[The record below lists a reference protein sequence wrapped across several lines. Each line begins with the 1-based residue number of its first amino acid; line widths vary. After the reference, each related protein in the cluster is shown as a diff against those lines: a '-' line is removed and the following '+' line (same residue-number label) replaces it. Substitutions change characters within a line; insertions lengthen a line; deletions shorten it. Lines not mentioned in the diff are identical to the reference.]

1 MDGSK
6 DGSTCITDGD
16 VGGEGFYDGLVM
28 IIAVV
33 IVVVMMMR
41 LQCCD
46 GCVVV
51 IMVNR

>member
-1 MDGSK
+1 VVKVFIS
-6 DGSTCITDGD
+6 
-16 VGGEGFYDGLVM
+16 DGLVV

-46 GCVVV
+46 GCD
-51 IMVNR
+51 NGE